1 MQNGFNAYASAA
13 RSNQAI
19 DTPRE
24 LEASLLIKA
33 ATRLQMIADD
43 WMNRERD
50 LAEAL
55 GYNRKLW
62 TLLVSAVIKED
73 NPLPVEIKRNILA
86 LANFIFNQT
95 FRTAAAPTPEALTP
109 LIAINR
115 DIAAGL
121 RGR

>member
-1 MQNGFNAYASAA
+1 MQHAHNAYASAA

-19 DTPRE
+19 DTPRD

-33 ATRLQMIADD
+33 ATRLQIIADD
-43 WMNRERD
+43 WAGREKD
-50 LAEAL
+50 LGEAL
-55 GYNRKLW
+55 NYNRKLW

-73 NPLPVEIKRNILA
+73 NPLPVGIKQNILA

-95 FRTAAAPTPEALTP
+95 FKIAAKPSPGELGV
-109 LIAINR
+109 LVSINR

-121 RGR
+121 RSR

>member
-1 MQNGFNAYASAA
+1 MQNAFNAYAAAAKSAQNTA
-13 RSNQAI
+13 S
-19 DTPRE
+19 PRE

-33 ATRLQMIADD
+33 ATRLQSVADGWD
-43 WMNRERD
+43 ERA
-50 LAEAL
+50 AELDGAL

-73 NPLPVEIKRNILA
+73 NPLPVDIKRNILG

-95 FRTAAAPTPEALTP
+95 FRIAAEPSPQALTV
-109 LIAINR
+109 LVSINR

-121 RGR
+121 RSR

>member
-1 MQNGFNAYASAA
+1 MQNAFNAYAAAAKSAQTTA
-13 RSNQAI
+13 S
-19 DTPRE
+19 PRE

-33 ATRLQMIADD
+33 ATRLQAIVDD
-43 WMNRERD
+43 WATREND
-50 LAEAL
+50 LDAAL

-62 TLLVSAVIKED
+62 TLLVSAVVKED
-73 NPLPVEIKRNILA
+73 NPLPVDIKRNIIA

-95 FRTAAAPTPEALTP
+95 FRIAADPKPAALGA
-109 LIAINR
+109 LVAINR